1 MRKTKP
7 LLLAA
12 AFGIAASALAEAP
25 PRRLGAPTVMK
36 LDWDVDSVRAADIDG
51 DGRTDLAA
59 LNNSTGRIEL
69 LLRLKPGEKPP
80 APRTLREDRWQPVL
94 DDAPFRRLSVS
105 GSVDMGSL
113 APADLDGD
121 GRIDIAYTSSR
132 DPLTVVSRDKSGE
145 WTARR
150 TFTRYDAAPG
160 SNTLATA
167 DLDGDGR
174 RELVMLSKSG
184 LLVFPKFTA
193 GDPIPEP
200 KLYATGADNPGGLSV
215 ADIDGDG
222 RPDIAYVTRGDKPEL
237 RVRFG
242 LASGGFGPERAFRT
256 EYASVN
262 LETRLPAHGGGTGFA
277 GVSLRKR
284 ALEIFDIRRD
294 DGAFD
299 AADSVSP
306 ALYSPAS
313 ALKSPALAT
322 LADEGRTLLVG
333 DARGAA
339 IHIYRRAETGS
350 FAEPVA
356 FPAPANLTAI
366 ASGDFDGKGLAVLTL
381 GEKDG
386 ALGIARFDDKGRL
399 GFPSE
404 IRIDG
409 TPVAIAA
416 AKPAGASRSVAY
428 VVSKDAGEVKKVR
441 LLTLACDDKGV
452 FSTADS
458 VELDSAAKDA
468 EGAIVGV
475 VDGRRVVI
483 IPCGRVPAQV
493 LREKP
498 DGKLE
503 VVAKDSAPRKGM
515 LSGIG
520 FSDIGFGDT
529 DGDGKTELLVAA
541 PGFIRALTL
550 DAEGDLVVKDQF
562 NTRRPGDK
570 PRCPVVVKFKGESAP
585 GLIFYNETD
594 KGLEWLAPDDKGVFR
609 YRRTVETGALDP
621 QALLTSGPAGLP
633 RLLHV
638 GRDRIAETDLAVAG
652 LKLAV
657 LDRFETDLPG
667 IVHGAVEIGKFT
679 GGASPDLVLMDTRS
693 HHLELVR
700 RTGEGVWKSSLH
712 FPLFDENPFY
722 RGRRNAGAE
731 PHDGL
736 RADLDGDG
744 FPELVLLMH
753 DRLLVYPS
761 VPAKTA
767 DGK

>member
-12 AFGIAASALAEAP
+12 AFALAASALADEAP
-25 PRRLGAPTVMK
+25 PARRLGAPAVMK
-36 LDWDVDSVRAADIDG
+36 LDWDIDSVQSADIDG

-59 LNNSTGRIEL
+59 INNETGRIEL
-69 LLRLKPGEKPP
+69 LLRLKPGEKTP
-80 APRTLREDRWQPVL
+80 APRTLREDRWQPAL

-113 APADLDGD
+113 ALADLDGD
-121 GRIDIAYTSSR
+121 RRIDLVYTSSR
-132 DPLTVVSRDKSGE
+132 EPLTVVSRDKSGE
-145 WTARR
+145 WTVRR
-150 TFTRYDAAPG
+150 AFTRYDAAPG
-160 SNTLATA
+160 GHTLAVA
-167 DLDGDGR
+167 DLDGDGAAH
-174 RELVMLSKSG
+174 LVMLSKSG

-193 GDPIPEP
+193 GGPIPEP
-200 KLYATGADNPGGLSV
+200 KLYATGADNPGQLSV

-222 RPDIAYVTRGDKPEL
+222 RPDIAYLTRGDKPEL

-242 LASGGFGPERAFRT
+242 LAPGGFGPERAFRT

-262 LETRLPAHGGGTGFA
+262 FATRLPAHGGGTGFA
-277 GVSLRKR
+277 GLSLSKR
-284 ALEIFDIRRD
+284 SLEIFDIRRD
-294 DGAFD
+294 DGAFN

-306 ALYSPAS
+306 ARYSPAS
-313 ALKSPALAT
+313 PLKSPALAA
-322 LADEGRTLLVG
+322 LAEEGRTLIVG

-339 IHIYRRAETGS
+339 IQVFRRTETGG
-350 FAEPVA
+350 FAEPVS

-366 ASGDFDGKGLAVLTL
+366 ATGDFDGKGLSVLTL

-386 ALGIARFDDKGRL
+386 ALGVARFDDKGRL
-399 GFPSE
+399 GFPTE
-404 IRIDG
+404 IKIEG
-409 TPVAIAA
+409 TPVTLAA
-416 AKPAGASRSVAY
+416 AILSAGPAQNVAY
-428 VVSKDAGEVKKVR
+428 VVSKDDKKTR
-441 LLTLACDDKGV
+441 LLTLAVDDKGA
-452 FSTADS
+452 FATTDS

-468 EGAIVGV
+468 EGVIVGT
-475 VDGRRVVI
+475 VDGRRVII

-493 LREKP
+493 LREKT

-503 VVAKDSAPRKGM
+503 VVAKDSALRKGM

-520 FSDIGFGDT
+520 FSDIGFGDP

-550 DAEGDLVVKDQF
+550 DSKGVLVVKDQF

-570 PRCPVVVKFKGESAP
+570 PRCPTVVQFKGETAP
-585 GLIFYNETD
+585 GLLFYNETD
-594 KGLEWLAPDDKGVFR
+594 KGLEVLTPDDKGVFR
-609 YRRTVETGALDP
+609 YRRTIETGALDA
-621 QALLTSGPAGLP
+621 QALLFSGTAGLP

-652 LKLAV
+652 LKLTV

-667 IVHGAVEIGKFT
+667 IVHGAIEIGKFT
-679 GGASPDLVLMDTRS
+679 GGETPDMVLVDTRN

-700 RTGEGVWKSSLH
+700 RTGEGAWKSDLH
-712 FPLFDENPFY
+712 FPLFEENPFY
-722 RGRRNAGAE
+722 RGRRNAGSE

-736 RADLDGDG
+736 CADLDGDG

-761 VPAKTA
+761 VPAKHA
-767 DGK
+767 GKK